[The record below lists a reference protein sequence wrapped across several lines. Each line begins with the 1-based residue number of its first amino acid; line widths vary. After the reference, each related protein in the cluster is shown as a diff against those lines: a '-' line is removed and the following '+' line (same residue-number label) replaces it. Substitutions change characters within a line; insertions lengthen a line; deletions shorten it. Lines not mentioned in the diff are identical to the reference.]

1 MNILQYLQQGG
12 FILPQQSQS
21 QLTYNVPQ
29 SAAQVTNTA
38 MQVDQ
43 NALNRYV
50 QLEQLNLQEAQ
61 ADRSF
66 FTTLENQRQQRE
78 TNDRLNKQMDLT
90 NKKLEFEQTKY
101 AYDQFDEVLKW
112 EQDNLEPRH
121 RAEWDALLKKNNLD
135 NESILKGDFD
145 SMSLIKQ
152 SSLRKSLGLSQ
163 SKFFT
168 EKQLIKDG
176 KSLIDAA
183 NLQSKEFDNLIQ
195 KGVPIK
201 PELLTEFTQAQST
214 AMQEL
219 MQYRE
224 GKINTLDLSAPH
236 WQILSE
242 YPDII
247 NHEMRT
253 EMLQLD
259 MDKKKQ
265 AIEVS
270 KLDMKNTELEMQVK
284 AQDLERKKRLAPVEE
299 MLKNIQGM
307 KVFLDEMPT
316 VTAISKYL
324 PKVDINNGQELFDA
338 VRSMNPEQLD
348 ALRKDLQ
355 KAAVTKTGNS
365 LPQSLDQAL
374 AWALYTGEMDKAE
387 LILKGIQSK
396 NTTKHTAKYEGIPEK
411 DAAGNT
417 IQINYGDGRYE
428 KNGVMYDKDGTF
440 LSGNFG
446 GVKISSD
453 VQKDLFAKN
462 KIQVH
467 PESDEISM
475 SIDTAM
481 SFYGIEDTW
490 STSDIADFFKNM
502 GLRHKVRIVGDKVY
516 IKSDKSPNKKAT
528 PTKSAPAKNT
538 VPKPSNRQDAL

>member
-29 SAAQVTNTA
+29 SAMQVANTA

-66 FTTLENQRQQRE
+66 FTTLETQRQQRE
-78 TNDRLNKQMDLT
+78 TNERLNKQMDLT

-112 EQDNLEPRH
+112 EQDNIEPRH
-121 RAEWDALLKKNNLD
+121 RAEQEEWLKKNKLD
-135 NESILKGDFD
+135 NESILNGNFD
-145 SMSLIKQ
+145 AMTMIKQ
-152 SSLRKSLGLSQ
+152 ASARKSGQLMQ
-163 SKFFT
+163 SKWLT

-183 NLQSKEFDNLIQ
+183 NLQAKEFDNLIA

-224 GKINTLDLSAPH
+224 GKINALDLSAPH
-236 WQILSE
+236 WQVLSS

-247 NHEMRT
+247 DQEMRT

-265 AIEVS
+265 AIDVS

-284 AQDLERKKRLAPVEE
+284 EQDLKRKERLAPVEE

-355 KAAVTKTGNS
+355 KAAATKAGNG

-374 AWALYTGEMDKAE
+374 AWSLYTGDMDKAE
-387 LILKGIQSK
+387 LILKGMQTK

-417 IQINYGDGRYE
+417 VQINYGDGRYE
-428 KNGVMYDKDGTF
+428 KNGVMYDKDGNF
-440 LSGNFG
+440 LSGSFG

-467 PESDEISM
+467 PQDDQISM
-475 SIDTAM
+475 SITDALT
-481 SFYGIEDTW
+481 FYDIE
-490 STSDIADFFKNM
+490 TSYFASDETDLKNFFGEKAVIKN
-502 GLRHKVRIVGDKVY
+502 GRVY
-516 IKSDKSPNKKAT
+516 IKSDTA
-528 PTKSAPAKNT
+528 PTTKTAPATTTSTGK
-538 VPKPSNRQDAL
+538 KGMG